1 MKIFEADKIR
11 EIDRKTVEDRKISST
26 ELMEEAAFSIFKIII
41 KSWSINTRISVWAGS
56 GNNGG
61 DGLVI
66 ARLLISKGYKVE
78 IYLWNPN
85 NKLSEDCRTNLSRL
99 DKSLVHEISREFS
112 GNEFNLPKSDL
123 YIDSLFG
130 SGLNRPIEG
139 TLGQLIK
146 HINKSN
152 IDVVSIDIP
161 SGLMLKD
168 NTDIIVKAK
177 YTISIDRPKLQF
189 FFPENHKYIGNLLIS
204 PLKLSQLAIDNTK
217 SNYHLT
223 TVSEIKKIFK
233 PRSLFDHKGKFGH
246 LLIIAGSRG
255 MSGASILSAKGALRS
270 GVGLL
275 SLATPSCNRLIV
287 QTASPEAM
295 LIELGENN
303 IFDINKENS
312 LNFNK
317 YRTLVIGPGLGQT
330 SQGFLSFKKLLQQI
344 KQSIILDA
352 DGINYF
358 SQLSEKEQVLPEG
371 SIITPHLKE
380 LERIIGK
387 VSNHYERIQK
397 TIDLCK
403 RLNSY
408 VVIKGKYSVIVAP
421 DGNCYFN
428 PTGNPGMATGGSG
441 DVLSGILGSLLSQ
454 GYSSL
459 ESAIFGVYLHGKAGD
474 LAKEKYGETALIAS
488 DIVDNLSVVLANI
501 ENNKVCRNLIS

>member
-1 MKIFEADKIR
+1 MKIFTADKIR
-11 EIDRKTVEDRKISST
+11 EIDKKTIEYRNISST
-26 ELMEEAAFSIFKIII
+26 DLMEEAAFSIFKIII
-41 KSWSINTRISVWAGS
+41 DSWSINTRILVWAGS

-61 DGLVI
+61 DGLVL

-85 NKLSEDCRTNLSRL
+85 NKLSEDCKINLSRL
-99 DKSLVHEISREFS
+99 DKNLIHEISREFGDS
-112 GNEFNLPKSDL
+112 DYNLPKSDL

-139 TLGQLIK
+139 ILANIIK

-152 IDVVSIDIP
+152 VDVVSIDIP

-177 YTISIDRPKLQF
+177 YTISIDRPKIQF
-189 FFPENHKYIGNLLIS
+189 FFPENQEYIGKLLIS

-217 SNYHLT
+217 SNYNLT
-223 TVSEIKKIFK
+223 TVSEIKEIFK

-255 MSGASILSAKGALRS
+255 MSGASILSARGALRS

-275 SLATPSCNRLIV
+275 SIATPSCNRLIV
-287 QTASPEAM
+287 QTSSPEAM
-295 LIELGENN
+295 LIEFGKDNVG
-303 IFDINKENS
+303 DIS
-312 LNFNK
+312 RCLDTSK
-317 YRTLVIGPGLGQT
+317 YETLVIGPGLGQT
-330 SQGFLSFKKLLQQI
+330 NQGLFHFKKLLQQI
-344 KQSIILDA
+344 KQPIVLDA

-358 SQLSEKEQVLPEG
+358 SKLSEKEQILPKG
-371 SIITPHLKE
+371 SILTPHFKE
-380 LERIIGK
+380 LERLIGK
-387 VSNHYERIQK
+387 VNNHYERIQK

-474 LAKEKYGETALIAS
+474 LAKEKFGETALIAS
-488 DIVDNLSVVLANI
+488 DIIDSLSVVLADI
-501 ENNKVCRNLIS
+501 ENN